1 MTAQLPALQVVVPL
15 LCAPLCVLLRSRTV
29 AWLLFLTAAVAALAC
44 SSVLAWHVAD
54 GEVFRYAMGGW
65 DAPVGIEYVIDK
77 ANVPVLMLVAAIGVA
92 AAVYGRASIAAEIEA
107 SRIPLF
113 YACLCLNLTGLLGI
127 AATGDAFNAF
137 VFLEITSLSSYAL
150 VAMGR
155 RRRALLAAFQ
165 YLIVGTIGATF
176 VLIGIGLAY
185 AVTGTLNMADL
196 AQRLPDVYGNRALTA
211 AVIFVVVGLAIK
223 MALFPLHGWLPGA
236 YAESPS
242 AVSLFLAATNT
253 KVAIYLLLRLAFGVF
268 GAALVFGRMP
278 ITEVGLVLAC
288 VAMLVASAV
297 ACFQSDFKYLLAWSS
312 IAQVGY
318 IAAGLSLA
326 TADGVTAAYL
336 HVVNHAIIKGALFA
350 AAGVVM
356 LRVGSTRLRA
366 MAGIGRT
373 MPWTFAAI
381 VLAGFALVGVPPTAG
396 FISKWVLAEALIADG
411 QWAVLAVLLVSSLLS
426 LVYVGRVIEAG
437 WFRRPAEPEPAT
449 TEPAEPEP
457 AEPASTESAS
467 TEPVTEPVTG
477 GTAAAGTATVRR
489 ATARPVTAG
498 RTPPAMAAATWA
510 LVLLSL
516 VFGLA
521 PEWPM
526 SLAEGAAAVL
536 GGAGG

>member
-1 MTAQLPALQVVVPL
+1 MTDHLPALQVVIPL
-15 LCAPLCVLLRSRTV
+15 LGAPLCVLLRNRTV
-29 AWLLFLTAAVAALAC
+29 AWLLFLTTAVAALVCA
-44 SSVLAWHVAD
+44 SVLAWQVAG
-54 GEVFRYAMGGW
+54 GEVIHYAMGGW
-65 DAPVGIEYVIDK
+65 EAPAGIEYVIDR
-77 ANVPVLMLVAAIGVA
+77 ANVPVLILVAAIGVA
-92 AAVYGRASIAAEIEA
+92 AAVYCRASVAAEIEP
-107 SRIPLF
+107 SKVPLF

-155 RRRALLAAFQ
+155 RRRALLSAFQ

-196 AQRLPDVYGNRALTA
+196 AQRLPDIYGNRALSA
-211 AVIFVVVGLAIK
+211 AVVFVFVGLAIK

-242 AVSLFLAATNT
+242 AVSVFLSATNT
-253 KVAIYLLLRLAFGVF
+253 KVAIYLLLRFAFGVF

-278 ITEVGLVLAC
+278 MTDVGLVLAC
-288 VAMLVASAV
+288 LGMLVASAV

-318 IAAGLSLA
+318 IAAGFSLA

-336 HVVNHAIIKGALFA
+336 HVINHAVIKGALFA
-350 AAGVVM
+350 AAGIVV
-356 LRVGSTRLRA
+356 LRLGSARLSD
-366 MAGIGRT
+366 MAGMGRT

-381 VLAGFALVGVPPTAG
+381 VLSGLGLVGVPPTAG
-396 FISKWVLAEALIADG
+396 FVSKWVLAEALIADG
-411 QWAVLAVLLVSSLLS
+411 RWAVLAVLLVSSLLS

-437 WFRRPAEPEPAT
+437 WFRRPAEPVA
-449 TEPAEPEP
+449 
-457 AEPASTESAS
+457 
-467 TEPVTEPVTG
+467 V
-477 GTAAAGTATVRR
+477 
-489 ATARPVTAG
+489 ARPPLSMT
-498 RTPPAMAAATWA
+498 AATWA
-510 LVLLSL
+510 LVIVSL
-516 VFGLA
+516 VFGIA

-526 SLAEGAAAVL
+526 SLAEGASSVL
-536 GGAGG
+536 VGVAK